1 MSTLVLSYMSKI
13 DSNALEKAEFP
24 RDIQDLE
31 PDDLEIV
38 QKFLIEDMKKLLN
51 LDLISKE
58 MDRIT
63 RN

>member
-1 MSTLVLSYMSKI
+1 MSKI